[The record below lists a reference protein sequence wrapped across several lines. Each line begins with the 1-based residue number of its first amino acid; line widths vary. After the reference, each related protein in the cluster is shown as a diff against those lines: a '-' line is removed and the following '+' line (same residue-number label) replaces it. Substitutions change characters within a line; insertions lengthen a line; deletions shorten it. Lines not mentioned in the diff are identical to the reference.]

1 MKVSVLMFFGKFN
14 LFYIHVGSLWGGKK
28 HLEGLHSY
36 KSANII
42 ILLESFS
49 LRTVLYLEK

>member
-1 MKVSVLMFFGKFN
+1 MFVGKFN
-14 LFYIHVGSLWGGKK
+14 LIYIHVGSLWGEKK
-28 HLEGLHSY
+28 HLEGLQSY